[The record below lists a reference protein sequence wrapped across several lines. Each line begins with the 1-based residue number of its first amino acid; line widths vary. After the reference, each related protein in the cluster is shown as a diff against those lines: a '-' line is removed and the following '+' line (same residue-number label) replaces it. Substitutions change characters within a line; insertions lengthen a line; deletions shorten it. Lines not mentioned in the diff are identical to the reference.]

1 MNMPFVKSSEAAP
14 SDGTDETRLDDDFF
28 DVTQPREGRFVIIA
42 LLACLIV
49 FVLFA
54 CTTRLDE
61 VTRAEGRVIP
71 SSNTQSIQSS
81 EPGIVSEML
90 VRAGESVEAGQVL
103 VRLDDTLSTSDLG
116 QLEAQSRALRAQAV
130 RLQIEY
136 EGGQVEDYVCPEDV
150 MLTNPEVCQTERNLL
165 QARTAAQ
172 ADRRIIAEQRLIQ
185 RQRDLSEANVNIS
198 TYREGVSNAQR
209 QLNLIQPMA
218 DSGVIPQTQLIDVE
232 NTLSQQRGLLAAAR
246 QAAQRADAAVTEAEA
261 TLSEVTTGYREQ
273 VLLTL
278 NEVNEEISVI
288 TETLRGAE
296 NRVARTEIRSPVNGT
311 VNSISVTTL
320 GAFVQPG
327 EEILS
332 VVPRDDILLVEARVR
347 PSDIAFIRSG
357 QPANVKITAYDA
369 TIYGGLD
376 AEVIYVAGD
385 SVYDRERD
393 ENYFIVQLETDQAY
407 LESRSGDQYP
417 ITPGMITSAEIITGR
432 KTISQYLLKPV
443 TRAFGE
449 ALRER

>member
-1 MNMPFVKSSEAAP
+1 MNMQIKDEAGPDDA
-14 SDGTDETRLDDDFF
+14 SAEEHALDDDFF
-28 DVTQPREGRFVIIA
+28 DVTQPREGRFVILA
-42 LLACLIV
+42 LLACLVV
-49 FVLFA
+49 FVLFS
-54 CTTRLDE
+54 CTTKLDE

-116 QLEAQSRALRAQAV
+116 QLEAQSRALQAQAA

-136 EGGQVEDYVCPEDV
+136 EGGTVEEYVCPEDV
-150 MLTNPEVCQTERNLL
+150 MLTDPSLCRTERNLL
-165 QARTAAQ
+165 EARVAAQ
-172 ADRRIIAEQRLIQ
+172 ADRWTIAEQRLIQ
-185 RQRDLSEANVNIS
+185 RERQLSEANSNIA
-198 TYREGVSNAQR
+198 TYREGANNAQR
-209 QLNLIQPMA
+209 QLDLIRPMA
-218 DSGVIPQTQLIDVE
+218 ETGVIPQTQLIETE
-232 NTLSQQRGLLAAAR
+232 NALSQQRGLLAASR
-246 QAAQRADAAVTEAEA
+246 QAAQGAQAAVTEAEA
-261 TLSEVTTGYREQ
+261 TLSEVTTGYREE

-278 NEVNEEISVI
+278 NDINEEISVI
-288 TETLRGAE
+288 NETLRGAA

-347 PSDIAFIRSG
+347 PSDIAFIRAG
-357 QPANVKITAYDA
+357 QEANVKITAYDA

-393 ENYFIVQLETDQAY
+393 ENYFIVQLETNQAY
-407 LESRSGDQYP
+407 LESRNGSQYP